1 MAKLAI
7 SGTVHIA
14 PGSLDT
20 FLPMLMAHRARC
32 LSDEPGTR
40 AFEVIVPED
49 DETKILLF
57 EVYDNR
63 AAFDVHWNG
72 PSLAQLRSEAGATMQ
87 RISGT
92 FGTLAE

>member
-7 SGTVHIA
+7 SGAIDIA
-14 PGSLDT
+14 AGCLEA

-40 AFEVIVPED
+40 AFEVIVPD
-49 DETKILLF
+49 NDTTKVLLF
-57 EVYDNR
+57 EVYDDR

-72 PSLAQLRSEAGATMQ
+72 PSLAQLRSEAGAMIQ

>member
-7 SGTVHIA
+7 SGTIDIA

-20 FLPMLMAHRARC
+20 FLPLLMAHRARC
-32 LSDEPGTR
+32 LATEPGTQT
-40 AFEVIVPED
+40 FEVIVPND
-49 DETKILLF
+49 DKTKLLLF
-57 EVYDNR
+57 EVYDDR

-72 PSLAQLRSEAGATMQ
+72 PSLAQLRAEAGDTLQ
-87 RISGT
+87 RIYGT